1 MNTTTFIILAILGF
15 IAFKFFSGFLNPS
28 RTAKKGIVKV
38 YNRFYRQ
45 NNGYGHNN
53 LVVRGTA
60 LAETLK
66 QFCRF
71 SNKPYV
77 DEDIQFEILP
87 FVIMDSQVS
96 VDVFSEYVLLRDGT
110 HPADIEKIKFHIN
123 KVVDDSLKNNPTFI
137 ESIKK
142 LEPNKY
148 KWYDL
153 IDNKLRERF

>member
-1 MNTTTFIILAILGF
+1 MDITTFIILAILCY
-15 IAFKFFSGFLNPS
+15 IAFKFFSGYLNPS
-28 RTAKKGIVKV
+28 RTAKNGIVKV

-45 NNGYGHNN
+45 HDGYGHNIV
-53 LVVRGTA
+53 VVRGTA

-96 VDVFSEYVLLRDGT
+96 IDVFSEYILLRDGT
-110 HPADIEKIKFHIN
+110 HQVDIEKIKYHIN
-123 KVVDDSLKNNPTFI
+123 KVIDYSLQNNPTFI
-137 ESIKK
+137 ENLSQQ
-142 LEPNKY
+142 EHYKY

-153 IDNKLRERF
+153 IDNRLKDRF